1 MLYSNVE
8 FQGFKAWLTI
18 LPGFD
23 RLVRLRL
30 VDFSHPLQCVN
41 LADWLIIANAQNARE
56 AQGEAAIV
64 PV

>member
-23 RLVRLRL
+23 WLVRLRL
-30 VDFSHPLQCVN
+30 VDFSHPLQSVN
-41 LADWLIIANAQNARE
+41 LADWLVIADTQNAWE
-56 AQGEAAIV
+56 AQGKTAIV
-64 PV
+64 PI